1 MPSLSVIVFF
11 IDVDNTLLDN
21 DHVIADYRAELE
33 KQLGKARGDLYW
45 VGFEALRDALGY
57 VDYLGALQRLRAVQ
71 SPVDMNDPKLLQIGR
86 FMIDYP
92 FADRLYP
99 GALAALQHLRK
110 NGVTVIVSDGDIV
123 LQPRKV
129 EQAGL
134 WSAVDGK
141 VLVYVHKQRML
152 DTLSQLYPADHYVM
166 IDDKLNIL
174 SAMKEIWR
182 DRLTTVFVR
191 QGHYAFDT
199 DAIATL
205 PAADIT
211 INHIAD
217 LVDIDWAK
225 LKGHE
230 RTNQSPGRQARAA

>member
-1 MPSLSVIVFF
+1 MTSAAATVFL

-21 DHVIADYRAELE
+21 DHVIADYEAQLE
-33 KQLGKARGDLYW
+33 KQLGKARADLYW
-45 VGFEALRDALGY
+45 AGFEALRDALGY
-57 VDYLGALQRLRAVQ
+57 VDYLGALQRLRAAQ
-71 SPVDMNDPKLLQIGR
+71 SPVDMSDPKLLQMGR

-99 GALAALQHLRK
+99 GALAALQRLRQ
-110 NGVTVIVSDGDIV
+110 NGVTVIVSDGDVV
-123 LQPRKV
+123 LQPRKI

-134 WSAVDGK
+134 WAAVDGK

-152 DTLSQLYPADHYVM
+152 DTLSQLYPAEHYVM
-166 IDDKLNIL
+166 IDDKLKIL
-174 SAMKEIWR
+174 SEMKSIWR

-199 DAIATL
+199 DAIAPL

-211 INHIAD
+211 IDHIAE
-217 LVDIDWAK
+217 LLGIDWTK
-225 LKGHE
+225 LKAH
-230 RTNQSPGRQARAA
+230 TP